1 MSNSNDYAKIVA
13 KSWTD
18 DKFRAALLADPKGT
32 LKKEGWGIP
41 DSLGVKVT
49 ADASDNTL
57 VLGLPKKPA
66 GLNDEQL
73 RKHADSLACCT
84 HDILK
89 ACC

>member
-1 MSNSNDYAKIVA
+1 MSSSNDYAKIVA

-18 DKFRAALLADPKGT
+18 SKFRDALTADARGT
-32 LKKEGWGIP
+32 LKKEGWNIP
-41 DSLGVKVT
+41 DSLTVQVK
-49 ADASDNTL
+49 ADSSDNTL

-73 RKHADSLACCT
+73 RQHADSLACCT
-84 HDILK
+84 HDIAK